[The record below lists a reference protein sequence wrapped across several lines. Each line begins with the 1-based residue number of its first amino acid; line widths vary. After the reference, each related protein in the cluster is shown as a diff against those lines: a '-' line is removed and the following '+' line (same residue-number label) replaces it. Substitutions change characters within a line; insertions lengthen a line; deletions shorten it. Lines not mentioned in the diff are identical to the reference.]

1 MKNAFWPRWSKWNSG
16 KVPLEMVNQTWQPW
30 CQVVLPL
37 CIGLE
42 AGIAVASSPLLRPL
56 LRQFKLLLLLA
67 WWCFISFL
75 SVWTYFSAMAITA
88 ALEVTDWTSLSLK
101 VWDGFV
107 WVDLLMLPFHPSK
120 HSYDNRATCIFLG
133 IPTKPTSPE
142 GPHSSSGAFLRWWL
156 HQLFGLPSFDA
167 KDVNGESHD
176 LILAQYT
183 WECHLIF
190 FWDGTIQ
197 DLLHCKHLLEGSM
210 QVSVR
215 AEFRSLKGLTM
226 WFAAEGILPQMHWCV
241 IFRAFLQIGCGRRIC
256 RQHNFLKFQKISLDH
271 LDVINQT
278 IARASFANKNIFWDS
293 WVPSRPIIG
302 WWSLA

>member
-1 MKNAFWPRWSKWNSG
+1 MPFGLVEASETVERSHWKWSIRHGSHGIVRLSCHFASAWRQ
-16 KVPLEMVNQTWQPW
+16 E
-30 CQVVLPL
+30 LPL
-37 CIGLE
+37 LVHLFFVRCFGNSNSYCCCLDD
-42 AGIAVASSPLLRPL
+42 VSSR
-56 LRQFKLLLLLA
+56 F
-67 WWCFISFL
+67 F

-107 WVDLLMLPFHPSK
+107 WVDLMLPFHPSK
-120 HSYDNRATCIFLG
+120 HSYDKPGDLHILG
-133 IPTKPTSPE
+133 IPTKPTPE

-167 KDVNGESHD
+167 K
-176 LILAQYT
+176 
-183 WECHLIF
+183 ECHLIF

-215 AEFRSLKGLTM
+215 IPQSEGSYHVICSWRNSSTNALVCYLSSIPSIWAWQKNMSAAQLLKVPENKFRPFRCHKPNNCKGGT
-226 WFAAEGILPQMHWCV
+226 FC
-241 IFRAFLQIGCGRRIC
+241 
-256 RQHNFLKFQKISLDH
+256 
-271 LDVINQT
+271 
-278 IARASFANKNIFWDS
+278 SFANKNIFWDS